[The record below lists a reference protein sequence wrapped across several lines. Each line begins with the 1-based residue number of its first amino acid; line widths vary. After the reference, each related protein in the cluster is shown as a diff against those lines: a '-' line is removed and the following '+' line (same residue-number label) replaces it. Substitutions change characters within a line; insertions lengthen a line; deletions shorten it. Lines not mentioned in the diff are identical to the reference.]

1 MYTDGTMY
9 SKFLFLLVP
18 ILIFSMAKSIVK
30 FLWETQGQNSLILLN
45 AVSKQGLKSLT
56 NSELIQQLDAHLHE
70 INQNYSAS
78 GRQLT
83 RHC

>member
-1 MYTDGTMY
+1 MYTDGMMY

-56 NSELIQQLDAHLHE
+56 DSEIMQ
-70 INQNYSAS
+70 
-78 GRQLT
+78 
-83 RHC
+83 